1 MTKREDIFIQ
11 ILIVCGE
18 ENQHLSARE
27 RTKKNAAQTS
37 DASLEQYRSFRA
49 VFTGNASVV
58 EETCALT
65 FCLFFNTKSMQGEKI
80 FLYSEFGGVLLY
92 TLQRKEEMRKKNP
105 HPQRAVNAKTVVVA
119 SDREEREERLK
130 REEERALL
138 CLRIP
143 DDDEEEEEDEQ
154 IQKEEMTVRKG
165 AKRKRAYECD
175 VCEKAFRYPSKL
187 AEHMRIH
194 TKEKPY
200 ECDVCDKAFRDSGH
214 LKIHMRIHTNEKP
227 YECDVCEKR
236 FRISSNLRR
245 HVRTQR

>member
-1 MTKREDIFIQ
+1 MQSQRRRFFPSCFDEIKDFEDGRKALLLATIPLVEERDDDEEHPRVWQGRKVSKTPIIIYMCVYVCVRESPTPLKGEEKVTKREDIFIQ

-119 SDREEREERLK
+119 SDREEREEREK
-130 REEERALL
+130 REEERER
-138 CLRIP
+138 CC
-143 DDDEEEEEDEQ
+143 
-154 IQKEEMTVRKG
+154 V
-165 AKRKRAYECD
+165 
-175 VCEKAFRYPSKL
+175 
-187 AEHMRIH
+187 
-194 TKEKPY
+194 
-200 ECDVCDKAFRDSGH
+200 
-214 LKIHMRIHTNEKP
+214 
-227 YECDVCEKR
+227 
-236 FRISSNLRR
+236 
-245 HVRTQR
+245 

>member
-143 DDDEEEEEDEQ
+143 DDEEEEEDEQ
-154 IQKEEMTVRKG
+154 IREEEMTVRKG

-175 VCEKAFRYPSKL
+175 VCEKVFRYPSKL
-187 AEHMRIH
+187 AE
-194 TKEKPY
+194 
-200 ECDVCDKAFRDSGH
+200 
-214 LKIHMRIHTNEKP
+214 HMRIHTNEKP

-236 FRISSNLRR
+236 FSRADSLRDHMRTHTNEKPYECDVCEKRFTQSCNLKT
-245 HVRTQR
+245 HMRTHR

>member
-1 MTKREDIFIQ
+1 MEKKINTSPREKEQKRTPRKRRT
-11 ILIVCGE
+11 
-18 ENQHLSARE
+18 HLS
-27 RTKKNAAQTS
+27 S
-37 DASLEQYRSFRA
+37 SSRSFRA
-49 VFTGNASVV
+49 VFTGNASAV
-58 EETCALT
+58 EETCKLT
-65 FCLFFNTKSMQGEKI
+65 FCLFFITKVFSRGKEKI
-80 FLYSEFGGVLLY
+80 FLYSQFGGVLVLS
-92 TLQRKEEMRKKNP
+92 KMRKKNP

-143 DDDEEEEEDEQ
+143 DDEEEEEDEQ
-154 IQKEEMTVRKG
+154 IREEEMTVRKG

-194 TKEKPY
+194 T
-200 ECDVCDKAFRDSGH
+200 
-214 LKIHMRIHTNEKP
+214 NEKP

-245 HVRTQR
+245 HVRTQH

>member
-119 SDREEREERLK
+119 SDREEREERVK

-143 DDDEEEEEDEQ
+143 DDEEEEEEDEQ

-175 VCEKAFRYPSKL
+175 VCEKVFRYPSKL

-194 TKEKPY
+194 TKEK
-200 ECDVCDKAFRDSGH
+200 
-214 LKIHMRIHTNEKP
+214 L

>member
-37 DASLEQYRSFRA
+37 DASLGKYRSFRA

-92 TLQRKEEMRKKNP
+92 SPEKRGNEKKESTPAARG
-105 HPQRAVNAKTVVVA
+105 
-119 SDREEREERLK
+119 ERENGGGLERQ
-130 REEERALL
+130 RGERRTIEA
-138 CLRIP
+138 
-143 DDDEEEEEDEQ
+143 
-154 IQKEEMTVRKG
+154 
-165 AKRKRAYECD
+165 
-175 VCEKAFRYPSKL
+175 
-187 AEHMRIH
+187 
-194 TKEKPY
+194 
-200 ECDVCDKAFRDSGH
+200 
-214 LKIHMRIHTNEKP
+214 
-227 YECDVCEKR
+227 
-236 FRISSNLRR
+236 RR
-245 HVRTQR
+245 RTSAVVFENT

>member
-27 RTKKNAAQTS
+27 RTKKNATQTS

-65 FCLFFNTKSMQGEKI
+65 FCLFFNTKSMQWEKI

-143 DDDEEEEEDEQ
+143 DEEEEEEEDEQ

-175 VCEKAFRYPSKL
+175 VCEKVFRYPSKL
-187 AEHMRIH
+187 AEHMRMHTKEKPYECDVCEKRFSRADGLRDHMRIH

-200 ECDVCDKAFRDSGH
+200 ECDVCDKKLF
-214 LKIHMRIHTNEKP
+214 
-227 YECDVCEKR
+227 V
-236 FRISSNLRR
+236 NL
-245 HVRTQR
+245 VI